1 MTSLDIKL
9 EDIPSLV
16 GKKVILT
23 GGSSGIGLAAA
34 KTFAHR
40 GAQVLI
46 LDVKSPLEPLPSAV
60 EYRKCDI
67 SKWAELQSAFSH
79 AGNVDIA
86 VANAGVSEETDYFS
100 DTFDPEG
107 GYPVMEFF
115 HFIPYYRFNNL
126 TARPPQL
133 IGLVRALRSTVIR
146 DNITINAVA
155 PAATI
160 TSLLPADLA
169 APIIAAGLPV
179 STAEFV
185 GLAVA
190 YSSCAVQTRQVELYG
205 RDPDELANTPGRW
218 NGRVILTLG
227 SRYTEL
233 EEPIARLRGE
243 WFGEENKRDTRMQ
256 QMATD
261 FRAFPNM

>member
-107 GYPVMEFF
+107 GYPVMEVNLRAVL
-115 HFIPYYRFNNL
+115 HFVKLSLSHFRKRKCQGSI
-126 TARPPQL
+126 
-133 IGLVRALRSTVIR
+133 V
-146 DNITINAVA
+146 
-155 PAATI
+155 I
-160 TSLLPADLA
+160 TSSATAYSPEQS
-169 APIIAAGLPV
+169 LPV
-179 STAEFV
+179 YSACK
-185 GLAVA
+185 LAV
-190 YSSCAVQTRQVELYG
+190 SSSTSFPTTA
-205 RDPDELANTPGRW
+205 
-218 NGRVILTLG
+218 LT
-227 SRYTEL
+227 
-233 EEPIARLRGE
+233 I
-243 WFGEENKRDTRMQ
+243 
-256 QMATD
+256 
-261 FRAFPNM
+261 